1 MWEIKMERMHKNS
14 ISDNKK
20 FQNLLR
26 QNLTTN
32 LIVTKMSLISSHLE
46 SLHRTVKTHQCHL
59 DDITVE
65 KLTFPRKISQVGMY
79 IFSASKVISGYLKP
93 SCLKTYKST

>member
-1 MWEIKMERMHKNS
+1 
-14 ISDNKK
+14 
-20 FQNLLR
+20 
-26 QNLTTN
+26 
-32 LIVTKMSLISSHLE
+32 MSLISSQLE
-46 SLHRTVKTHQCHL
+46 SLHRTVKTHQFNHL